1 MSKTYIPK
9 ALRERVAAQGRYRCG
24 YCLTQERVVGV
35 PMDVEHII
43 PEVLGGLTE
52 EDNLWLACS
61 LCNSHKGERVTAL
74 DPVTGDSVR
83 LFNPRRQVWQAHF
96 AWDDNGAIIVGL
108 TASGRATVIGLNLN
122 RPALVRSRR
131 LWISAGWHPP
141 TE

>member
-1 MSKTYIPK
+1 MSKTYISK
-9 ALRERVAAQGRYRCG
+9 ALRERIATPGRYRCG

-74 DPVTGDSVR
+74 DPVTGDRVS
-83 LFNPRRQVWQAHF
+83 LFNPQRQVWQAHF
-96 AWDDNGAIIVGL
+96 AWGDNGAIVDALSRISEHLSSRFPCYCGGRSYK
-108 TASGRATVIGLNLN
+108 TRSTISSG
-122 RPALVRSRR
+122 
-131 LWISAGWHPP
+131 
-141 TE
+141 